1 MLMITILNA
10 VLKFPHSML
19 IKNLILIPANIHTKR
34 WHSTIRVNL
43 TLKWSETLSRQFIV
57 NSHGGIKAA
66 AFLTEMIRR
75 MVFLT
80 TFLYSMMAYKIPRT
94 LPVSPAPA
102 QAVFI
107 KCHDWSDC
115 YWSLC
120 PHSWLVEAGT
130 SSSQIA
136 TEHCV
141 TGHSGLSSLRA
152 AIG

>member
-80 TFLYSMMAYKIPRT
+80 TFLWHTKFLELS
-94 LPVSPAPA
+94 PVSTAPA

-141 TGHSGLSSLRA
+141 TGHSGLSCIRA